1 MNIKNKLLVVCFII
15 ATLFTI
21 FTITF
26 PIQVKA
32 SDISTYAYYDP
43 NTVSFRGRYT
53 DNSNYYDGRFMAFE
67 ATATA
72 SDGKSYEVIVSVYI
86 ASKNTTKNYR
96 IHTDGKTRKA
106 DYISIGN
113 GSDAII
119 SATCADSSVIV
130 NLDLKMYSWN

>member
-43 NTVSFRGRYT
+43 NTVSFRGRY
-53 DNSNYYDGRFMAFE
+53 
-67 ATATA
+67 
-72 SDGKSYEVIVSVYI
+72 
-86 ASKNTTKNYR
+86 
-96 IHTDGKTRKA
+96 
-106 DYISIGN
+106 
-113 GSDAII
+113 
-119 SATCADSSVIV
+119 
-130 NLDLKMYSWN
+130 W

>member
-43 NTVSFRGRYT
+43 
-53 DNSNYYDGRFMAFE
+53 NYYDGRFMAFE

>member
-43 NTVSFRGRYT
+43 NTVSLEE
-53 DNSNYYDGRFMAFE
+53 DIL
-67 ATATA
+67 
-72 SDGKSYEVIVSVYI
+72 VI
-86 ASKNTTKNYR
+86 
-96 IHTDGKTRKA
+96 
-106 DYISIGN
+106 
-113 GSDAII
+113 AII
-119 SATCADSSVIV
+119 MMVVLWLSRQQQQLLMESHM
-130 NLDLKMYSWN
+130 K

>member
-53 DNSNYYDGRFMAFE
+53 GNSNYYDGRFYGF
-67 ATATA
+67 
-72 SDGKSYEVIVSVYI
+72 
-86 ASKNTTKNYR
+86 R
-96 IHTDGKTRKA
+96 
-106 DYISIGN
+106 GN
-113 GSDAII
+113 SN
-119 SATCADSSVIV
+119 SF
-130 NLDLKMYSWN
+130 